1 MGRKQKT
8 HTYVMQYRGHVFV
21 VPMKLLIAHTI
32 NCSYDILLLRRS
44 AAARTRIAVNLRVAS
59 YTAIGRLL
67 VYVTHSAMSSTMLKN
82 KRCTHLCALSVIRIK
97 WIRICRNPMFTYLL
111 ELCLV
116 YGLKIIWNRFLAMK
130 ECTAVDI
137 RLWSPG
143 QPANKGLCQCG
154 TTILILDRTKP
165 KKLPIRG

>member
-1 MGRKQKT
+1 
-8 HTYVMQYRGHVFV
+8 
-21 VPMKLLIAHTI
+21 MKLLIAHTS

-82 KRCTHLCALSVIRIK
+82 KRCTHLCALLVIRI
-97 WIRICRNPMFTYLL
+97 ICRNPVWFTYLL

-116 YGLKIIWNRFLAMK
+116 YRLKVIWNRFLAMK

-143 QPANKGLCQCG
+143 QPANRGLCQCG

>member
-1 MGRKQKT
+1 
-8 HTYVMQYRGHVFV
+8 
-21 VPMKLLIAHTI
+21 MKLLIAHTS

-82 KRCTHLCALSVIRIK
+82 KRCTRLCALSVISFK
-97 WIRICRNPMFTYLL
+97 WIRICINPVWLTYLL

-116 YGLKIIWNRFLAMK
+116 YRLKIIWNRFLAMK
-130 ECTAVDI
+130 EWTAVDI

-154 TTILILDRTKP
+154 TTILILDGTKP